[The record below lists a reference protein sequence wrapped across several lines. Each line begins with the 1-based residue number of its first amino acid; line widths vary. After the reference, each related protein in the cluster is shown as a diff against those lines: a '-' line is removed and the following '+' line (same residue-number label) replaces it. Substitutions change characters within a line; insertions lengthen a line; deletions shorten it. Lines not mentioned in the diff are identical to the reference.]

1 MSTSAA
7 FGGKVAPSAVDQ
19 LSARLQLL
27 LVALPRDQVA
37 VEAYVREGHIVAS
50 AAPAAAVSTSVHN
63 RFFSLF
69 SATAMI
75 EPSGVN
81 PKSDKAAPRL
91 FLKRHLQF
99 RDDPPPG
106 AAVDRRTMSVSFST
120 ARRGVAAPALSTCSI
135 TMVAAS
141 RPICSVGRAI
151 VVSGGMTSSTGNALL
166 NVATLKSS
174 GTRMPA
180 SQHFCSSLIAR

>member
-27 LVALPRDQVA
+27 LVALPRVQVA

-50 AAPAAAVSTSVHN
+50 AAPAAAVNTSVHT

-75 EPSGVN
+75 APSGVN
-81 PKSDKAAPRL
+81 PKSDNAAPR
-91 FLKRHLQF
+91 FSSNDTF
-99 RDDPPPG
+99 NF
-106 AAVDRRTMSVSFST
+106 VTTRR
-120 ARRGVAAPALSTCSI
+120 PAL
-135 TMVAAS
+135 
-141 RPICSVGRAI
+141 P
-151 VVSGGMTSSTGNALL
+151 
-166 NVATLKSS
+166 SS
-174 GTRMPA
+174 GEP
-180 SQHFCSSLIAR
+180 